1 MQCTKVSS
9 AAEQLLDPLS
19 AQWAGVP
26 AETLTM
32 AATPLANQPSE
43 YIKASR
49 DEKVIGKCRSLNVQ
63 SVHNGREVFFRLS
76 WGDDSQNDKETI
88 DTNMFPDGCGVL
100 LPIGSADTP
109 IEEMGSKDVP
119 VNAWF
124 WRANYKPDEGRNT
137 FARGLGTTEFSKT
150 SPIRARG
157 VWQQGIWTVV
167 FTRPLSVPELLQEAA
182 QLVPGGT
189 VKVGFAVWDGG
200 SGERAGVKSF
210 SKEWRELVLQA

>member
-1 MQCTKVSS
+1 MQCTKVS
-9 AAEQLLDPLS
+9 AAADQLLDPAA
-19 AQWAGVP
+19 AQWASVP
-26 AETLTM
+26 AEELTM

-49 DEKVIGKCRSLNVQ
+49 DEKAIGKCRSLKVQ
-63 SVHNGREVFFRLS
+63 SVHNGTEVFFRLS
-76 WGDDSQNDKETI
+76 WGDESENDKEVT

-100 LPIGSADTP
+100 MPIASGDTP

-124 WRANYKPDEGRNT
+124 WRANYKPDEARNT
-137 FARGLGTTEFSKT
+137 TARGLGSTVFSKK

-157 VWQQGIWTVV
+157 AWQQGTWSVV
-167 FTRPLSVPELLQEAA
+167 FARALSVPDLAEEAV
-182 QLVPGGT
+182 QLALGKA

-210 SKEWRELVLQA
+210 SKEWRELTLEA

>member
-1 MQCTKVSS
+1 MQCTKVSGT
-9 AAEQLLDPLS
+9 AEQLLDP
-19 AQWAGVP
+19 AAAAWASVP

-49 DEKVIGKCRSLNVQ
+49 DEKQIGKCRSLNVQ
-63 SVHNGREVFFRLS
+63 AAHNGTEVFFRLS
-76 WGDDSQNDKETI
+76 WGDESENDKESV
-88 DTNMFPDGCGVL
+88 DSNMFPDGCGVL
-100 LPIGSADTP
+100 LPVASGDTP

-124 WRANYKPDEGRNT
+124 WRANYKKDEARNT

-157 VWQQGIWTVV
+157 AFQQGVWTVV
-167 FTRPLSVPELLQEAA
+167 FARPLSVPEQEKEAA
-182 QLVPGGT
+182 QLAVGKT
-189 VKVGFAVWDGG
+189 CKVGFAVWDGG
-200 SGERAGVKSF
+200 TGERAGVKSF
-210 SKEWRELVLQA
+210 SKEWRDLAFEA